1 MNPNTSSSKDSAI
14 LELRGIYHTFPDGNR
29 TVEALRGIDLTVLT
43 GEMVAI
49 MGPSGSGK
57 STLLKIAGGIL
68 SPTEGQVLFAGRAL
82 NEFSNRELAVHRRR
96 HVGYVFQE
104 YNLVDNLTAEE
115 NVALPLELDGV
126 AVSRSREAARNAL
139 KLTGVEEIT
148 NRWAADLSGGQ
159 QQRVAVARALV
170 ARGRVLLA
178 DEPTGALDSVA
189 SDEVMKLLR
198 ERVDAGA
205 TCLLVTHE
213 PRLAAWADRIL
224 YLRDGRFASAD
235 EVR

>member
-1 MNPNTSSSKDSAI
+1 MNTHTPSPTDSAV
-14 LELRGIYHTFPDGNR
+14 LELRGVYQTFPDGNR
-29 TVEALRGIDLTVLT
+29 TVEALKDVNLTVHT
-43 GEMVAI
+43 REMVAI

-57 STLLKIAGGIL
+57 STLLKVAGGML
-68 SPTEGQVLFAGRAL
+68 SPTDGQVFFAGRVL
-82 NEFSNRELAVHRRR
+82 NELSNRELAVHRRR

-115 NVALPLELDGV
+115 NVALPLELDGI
-126 AVSRSREAARNAL
+126 AVSRAREAARHAL
-139 KLTGVEEIT
+139 KNTGVSDVAD
-148 NRWAADLSGGQ
+148 RWASDLSGGQ

-170 ARGRVLLA
+170 AHGRVLLA

-189 SDEVMKLLR
+189 SDEIMQLLR
-198 ERVDAGA
+198 QRVDAGA

-224 YLRDGRFASAD
+224 YLRDGCFVSAD